1 LGVELGNKKKVELWH
16 DDGKATVHS
25 FSEEKKQKK
34 ENSIYE

>member
-1 LGVELGNKKKVELWH
+1 LGNKKKVELWH
-16 DDGKATVHS
+16 DDGKAATVHS